1 METNHERSDHTPQAP
16 QAPHTPSHKASRDQR
31 IAARTL
37 RAQGLTYS
45 QIASKLGITQ
55 RQVHVDIIDIR
66 PFESLL
72 CPTVHEHCV

>member
-55 RQVHVDIIDIR
+55 RQVQKACTDER
-66 PFESLL
+66 PT
-72 CPTVHEHCV
+72 P